1 MSLPSKATGTQLD
14 GCLGQRVGRPA
25 HHSDSRGKLRR
36 NPLRFRKGS
45 GAGFA
50 DGDLSKLFDSLFS
63 TNETGMGLGL
73 SIARSIVEA
82 HGGTIQAEN
91 SAGGGPVF
99 HIRVPAHEVS
109 ENVS

>member
-1 MSLPSKATGTQLD
+1 
-14 GCLGQRVGRPA
+14 
-25 HHSDSRGKLRR
+25 
-36 NPLRFRKGS
+36 
-45 GAGFA
+45 
-50 DGDLSKLFDSLFS
+50 
-63 TNETGMGLGL
+63 MGLGL

-109 ENVS
+109 ENAS